1 MEVEGAIFSGQ
12 PVPVLGGGKAAG
24 GKTQGFFEAFLSA
37 LSSPELPGGF
47 KTAISPN
54 EGCGLIAAAWPQAVD
69 QPEPVAGEAVFLP
82 ELFLSCGY
90 PGPAAGKGEGQQ
102 LPAAGEGE
110 LEQPLWQFTQLS
122 EGIIPAGGYMPATQP
137 GAMDLALPQ
146 QPAADLGEPGTMAPG
161 QPAVPLPA
169 LREAGAAFPELI
181 PVALADQ
188 TGIGLHRFF
197 GEDGGGPRTTPTP
210 APRCYMWVKTSSLG
224 EGQGEGSFTP
234 EAPAVLP
241 EQGAVQKQVPQA
253 ADIFHEQIK
262 PGLTAPEKASDRSG
276 AAQAQPVI
284 PTAGGGQGEGSFT
297 PEAPAV
303 LPEQGAAQKQVPQA
317 ADIFHEQINPGLT
330 APEKASDRSGA
341 AQAQP
346 VIPTAEPAAS
356 SPAKTYVSPPE
367 TVKDAA
373 FKEQIMQKI
382 QGRLI
387 YIHEKGA
394 APAEMR
400 LQLQPAE
407 WGEMVIRVFS
417 RQGRLSAV
425 IQVEAAVMEILEGS
439 LPELRQR
446 LQQSNLPLEHL
457 ELFAAGRE
465 DLGRGRFG
473 GGHFFPEER
482 RFDQGS
488 LASVTGERQHGQAAD
503 NPASGGIE
511 YWA

>member
-69 QPEPVAGEAVFLP
+69 QPKPVAGEAVFLP

-110 LEQPLWQFTQLS
+110 LEQPLWQFTQLA

-146 QPAADLGEPGTMAPG
+146 QPAAVLGEPGTMAPG

-169 LREAGAAFPELI
+169 LRETGAAFPELI

-197 GEDGGGPRTTPTP
+197 GEDGGGPRTTPTS

-241 EQGAVQKQVPQA
+241 EQGAAQKQVPQA

-284 PTAGGGQGEGSFT
+284 P
-297 PEAPAV
+297 
-303 LPEQGAAQKQVPQA
+303 
-317 ADIFHEQINPGLT
+317 I
-330 APEKASDRSGA
+330 
-341 AQAQP
+341 
-346 VIPTAEPAAS
+346 AEPAAS

-387 YIHEKGA
+387 YIREKGA

-400 LQLQPAE
+400 LRLQPAE

-482 RFDQGS
+482 LFDQDS
-488 LASVTGERQHGQAAD
+488 LASVTGERRQGQAAD
-503 NPASGGIE
+503 NPASDGIE